1 MIKEEFLWVASFDI
15 GYRNFSFCI
24 EEYNIDEISQIQKI
38 DNQYNNDGTATEE
51 QSEIL
56 KSICKNSSTVIFKNT
71 DLTKGNEGIEWKWLD
86 ENKTHWCF
94 IDEQGREY
102 PCCEFSY
109 DPDGIDVE

>member
-1 MIKEEFLWVASFDI
+1 MKFKCNCGSVAVWEYMP
-15 GYRNFSFCI
+15 GYTNGDNDFFC
-24 EEYNIDEISQIQKI
+24 ENCVPRGCECNHRYVS
-38 DNQYNNDGTATEE
+38 NDAYHPPLE
-51 QSEIL
+51 
-56 KSICKNSSTVIFKNT
+56 NP
-71 DLTKGNEGIEWKWLD
+71 DLPEGNEGVEWKWLD

>member
-1 MIKEEFLWVASFDI
+1 MKYKCKCNNIATWDYLPGLDDDV
-15 GYRNFSFCI
+15 FCD
-24 EEYNIDEISQIQKI
+24 ECVPRGCECTHRYVSKDVYNPPLENPDSP
-38 DNQYNNDGTATEE
+38 
-51 QSEIL
+51 
-56 KSICKNSSTVIFKNT
+56 
-71 DLTKGNEGIEWKWLD
+71 KGNEGIEWKWLD